1 MINYEQ
7 LVQNALQ
14 QEKASTLVAGLTDSI
29 FTQESGRGKNTK
41 TSNQGAVGPMQII
54 PQTFKSF
61 ADKGWDISNPEHSAR
76 ASIRYIQ
83 ALEKQFGDNPRA
95 VAAAYYGG
103 PKAGNALLNGEAYRD
118 LKNPNAPNT
127 LQYADKVVSRMA
139 NWKPEKSAVPIPKE
153 QAVQQQVQPMSVAT
167 SPPAQ
172 ASTPIPRFGE
182 GIDTRL
188 SELNALINSQNQRT
202 VPMEYVEAKPLQ
214 SDYVNPF
221 WDNFKK
227 LTGMY

>member
-14 QEKASTLVAGLTDSI
+14 KEQASPLVAGLADSI
-29 FTQESGRGKNTK
+29 FTQESGRCKNTK

-54 PQTFKSF
+54 PQTFNSF
-61 ADKGWDISNPEHSAR
+61 ADKGWDINNPEHSAR
-76 ASIRYIQ
+76 ASVRYIK

-103 PKAGNALLNGEAYRD
+103 PKAGNALLKGEAYRD

-139 NWKPEKSAVPIPKE
+139 NGKPEASVSPASKDQV
-153 QAVQQQVQPMSVAT
+153 VQQQVQPMSVAT
-167 SPPAQ
+167 NPPVQ
-172 ASTPIPRFGE
+172 TNTPIPRFGE
-182 GIDTRL
+182 SIDTRL
-188 SELNALINSQNQRT
+188 SELNALINSQNQRVT
-202 VPMEYVEAKPLQ
+202 PMEYVATKPVQ
-214 SDYVNPF
+214 SDYENPF
-221 WDNFKK
+221 WSNFKK
-227 LTGMY
+227 LTGLY

>member
-14 QEKASTLVAGLTDSI
+14 QEKASPLVAGLADSI

-61 ADKGWDISNPEHSAR
+61 ADKWWDINNPEHSAR
-76 ASIRYIQ
+76 ASVRYIQ

-103 PKAGNALLNGEAYRD
+103 PKAGNALLKGEAYRD

-139 NWKPEKSAVPIPKE
+139 NWKPEESVVPIPKE

-167 SPPAQ
+167 NPPTQ
-172 ASTPIPRFGE
+172 ANTPIPRFGE
-182 GIDTRL
+182 SIDTRL
-188 SELNALINSQNQRT
+188 GELNALLSAQNQRVIPQT
-202 VPMEYVEAKPLQ
+202 YVQPAQE
-214 SDYVNPF
+214 SNYENPF
-221 WDNFKK
+221 WNNFKK
-227 LTGMY
+227 LTGLY